1 MLTQSWT
8 RIPAPGSL
16 RTPAPPPPTPQT
28 PGGRGREHR
37 ARGQVSPGGTQR
49 PAGAA
54 ELLSCPRPCRLQGG
68 GGNNMSLRWGEGV
81 PWGGAPWVAM
91 LVTRPRLCSWQKL
104 GPSSNRARCRGE
116 PREARLRSS
125 ALTAVGRPTWSP
137 PSVGPAAQGG
147 KRTCPRARGLPSHS
161 PRLVP
166 LPRRAAAHSS
176 GTAGTHQVA
185 GGCHQ
190 LVGGE
195 REGLV
200 AQVRVEHL
208 LENGSAGSERSQS
221 DSQSTDARRAL
232 CAPEGH
238 WGRGRERDRLPSP
251 WGRHGAKASTPHE
264 EHAPARRTAGEAAG
278 QTRQT
283 RAIRRRPG
291 CCLPGSGPLHGG
303 PAHALHFRGIL
314 TPRLP
319 LHPHPPPRPC

>member
-1 MLTQSWT
+1 M
-8 RIPAPGSL
+8 
-16 RTPAPPPPTPQT
+16 
-28 PGGRGREHR
+28 
-37 ARGQVSPGGTQR
+37 
-49 PAGAA
+49 
-54 ELLSCPRPCRLQGG
+54 
-68 GGNNMSLRWGEGV
+68 
-81 PWGGAPWVAM
+81 AM
-91 LVTRPRLCSWQKL
+91 LVTRPRLRSWQKL
-104 GPSSNRARCRGE
+104 GPSPQRARQRVE
-116 PREARLRSS
+116 PGEARLRSS

-166 LPRRAAAHSS
+166 LPRRAATHNS

-195 REGLV
+195 REGLI

-238 WGRGRERDRLPSP
+238 WGRGRERDKLPSP

-283 RAIRRRPG
+283 RPAEPHPQTARLLPARLRPAPRG
-291 CCLPGSGPLHGG
+291 PSARPALPGRLDPSPPSASPPTSPALLILSCPSGLGSPVTSSRVW
-303 PAHALHFRGIL
+303 AR
-314 TPRLP
+314 R
-319 LHPHPPPRPC
+319 PPPRCPHRVVAAVTWSSEPAGPPSCCACPQRGYSVN